1 MMNMTPHEKIG
12 YALMQLSIRIQKEKD
27 SLAYTRESEDPWG
40 LNRDSKSFLNVN
52 LTLQRNKVGQEIFGT
67 KGEFNLRK

>member
-27 SLAYTRESEDPWG
+27 SLAYTRESEDP
-40 LNRDSKSFLNVN
+40 
-52 LTLQRNKVGQEIFGT
+52 
-67 KGEFNLRK
+67 